1 MDFLLHLIKRKSA
14 HGRPFLLSCKSM
26 FEDEEK
32 EKKKIFTGII
42 YRFINFLKN
51 VFVRV
56 GEVQVF
62 YPVYF
67 MYD

>member
-1 MDFLLHLIKRKSA
+1 
-14 HGRPFLLSCKSM
+14 M

-32 EKKKIFTGII
+32 EKKIFTEII

-51 VFVRV
+51 VFVCV

-62 YPVYF
+62 YPLYF

>member
-1 MDFLLHLIKRKSA
+1 MGDHSFFPVRVCLRMKR
-14 HGRPFLLSCKSM
+14 R
-26 FEDEEK
+26 
-32 EKKKIFTGII
+32 KKKIFTGII

>member
-1 MDFLLHLIKRKSA
+1 
-14 HGRPFLLSCKSM
+14 M